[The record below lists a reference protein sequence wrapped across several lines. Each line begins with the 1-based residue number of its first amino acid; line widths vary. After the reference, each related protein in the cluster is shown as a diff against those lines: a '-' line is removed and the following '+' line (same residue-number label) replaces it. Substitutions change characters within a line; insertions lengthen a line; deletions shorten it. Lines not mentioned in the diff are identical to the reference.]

1 MKTAERLAK
10 LFEDS
15 KLSYVELEDLTGISR
30 SSLQR
35 YATGVT
41 EKIPI
46 EVIEI
51 ISDKFNVSPAYLM
64 GWEDNPNESLFMPVI
79 ESNDYAIPLLA
90 SVPCGEPYEAIED
103 SLDNLYIN
111 TTLYNKGVRYALVAD
126 GDSMYPKIENGD
138 TILIKPTPQVDS
150 GVIAIVKVNQHD
162 ATCKK
167 VLINENGITLI
178 PLNTNH
184 EAVMYSM
191 QEVLDLPVT
200 IIGKVMEVRKIL

>member
-1 MKTAERLAK
+1 MIGRRIKALRNNLKRSQEWVAEQSNTTRQTIHRY
-10 LFEDS
+10 E
-15 KLSYVELEDLTGISR
+15 TGEITNIPSDR
-30 SSLQR
+30 I
-35 YATGVT
+35 
-41 EKIPI
+41 EKIA
-46 EVIEI
+46 
-51 ISDKFNVSPAYLM
+51 KALNVTPGYLM

-111 TTLYNKGVRYALVAD
+111 TNLYNKGVRYALIAD
-126 GDSMYPKIENGD
+126 GDSMYPKIEDGD

-162 ATCKK
+162 VTCKK

-200 IIGKVMEVRKIL
+200 IIGRVMEVRKIL